1 MNIDLLQNFDGVIL
15 DPFPHLIIKDALPEE
30 VYEELE
36 NTIPEDEIKN
46 NAIFNKSANM
56 YRYKCA
62 QALNKERLP
71 SLWKKFFEY
80 HTSKKF
86 FSNSISL
93 FKKQFISIH
102 DISSYMD
109 ILNSK
114 IGIRNFDDVG
124 TNYYTDCQYA
134 INNPMS
140 DGETHLLQHVDSSQ
154 EIYAGL
160 LYMRKDEDK
169 SSGGGLLI
177 YDKEEVV
184 KTIPYRRNVFV
195 MFLNTGVS
203 SHGVEPR
210 IGAEIKRYTINIIG
224 EFNINTNYRRMY

>member
-1 MNIDLLQNFDGVIL
+1 MI
-15 DPFPHLIIKDALPEE
+15 
-30 VYEELE
+30 
-36 NTIPEDEIKN
+36 
-46 NAIFNKSANM
+46 
-56 YRYKCA
+56 
-62 QALNKERLP
+62 
-71 SLWKKFFEY
+71 
-80 HTSKKF
+80 
-86 FSNSISL
+86 
-93 FKKQFISIH
+93 
-102 DISSYMD
+102 
-109 ILNSK
+109 
-114 IGIRNFDDVG
+114 
-124 TNYYTDCQYA
+124 
-134 INNPMS
+134 
-140 DGETHLLQHVDSSQ
+140 VDSSQ